1 MRFLKRIYCCLIC
14 LLGFWNI
21 VLAQQPLERPK
32 RTLTQI
38 RAMKV
43 DSNKVIAYYDYLD
56 HDQVIWSTQPKIVL
70 QAGVEMQEIATQL
83 AYQKGITLANLIL
96 SRYDVMVNDYVKAVE
111 HAGKSVVSAKK
122 YGQKRLLANTLATT
136 SSIYGNIEEYDQAL
150 VYLQQALPLFKEL
163 KDSSSTFYALSR
175 IAQMYQF
182 KKNTDQML
190 AYDKQIM
197 EFATTE
203 DLKVYGY
210 CQLAWHLY
218 LAKDYL
224 AAYHN
229 SQLYFKLKDKYPAYY
244 SATLNTLGAIYRDA
258 PDSLLLKMGV
268 KPSQRLQKM
277 AENFGAALKI
287 AQAQNDYF
295 VTGETLKDISEVYA
309 LQGNYKGAFE
319 AYKKHIVVR
328 DSASVKD
335 KQAQV
340 MQYQFRET
348 YNKKADS
355 LKFQQQL
362 STVKVKQERNY
373 FIGGLIILLLITF
386 FVFRNSF
393 TQRKLNK
400 VITKEKQRS
409 DELLMNILPADVAE
423 ELKQKGSANARQFEE
438 VTVLFTDFVNFT
450 TVSEQLSPQA
460 LVDELN
466 DCFVAFDQIMIKH
479 DIEKIKTIGDAY
491 LAVAGLPNADIKH
504 ASQVITAALEIKKFM
519 TDRKKTKGDQTFEIR
534 IGIHSGSVVAGIV
547 GIKKFAY
554 DIWGDTVNTAARME
568 QNAEPGKIN
577 VSETTYQLSKNQFEF
592 TYRGEI
598 EAKNKGALK
607 MYFVEG

>member
-1 MRFLKRIYCCLIC
+1 MRFLKRTYFCLVC
-14 LLGFWNI
+14 LLGFWNV
-21 VLAQQPLERPK
+21 VLAQKSLERPK

-56 HDQVIWSTQPKIVL
+56 RDQAIWNTQPKIVL
-70 QAGVEMQEIATQL
+70 QVAVEMQGIATRL
-83 AYQKGITLANLIL
+83 DYQKGITLANLFL
-96 SRYDVMVNDYVKAVE
+96 SRYDVMVGDYVKAVE
-111 HAGKSVVSAKK
+111 HAGKSVESAKK
-122 YGQKRLLANTLATT
+122 YGQKRLLANALATT
-136 SSIYGNIEEYDQAL
+136 SSVYGNIEEYDQAL
-150 VYLQQALPLFKEL
+150 GYLKQVLPLFKEL

-175 IAQMYQF
+175 MAQMYQF
-182 KKNTDQML
+182 KKNIGQML

-197 EFATTE
+197 EFSVTE

-229 SQLYFKLKDKYPAYY
+229 AQLYFKLKDKYPAYY

-328 DSASVKD
+328 DSANVQD

-340 MQYQFRET
+340 MQYQFREA
-348 YNKKADS
+348 YNKKTDS

-466 DCFVAFDQIMIKH
+466 HCFVAFDQIMIKH

-491 LAVAGLPNADIKH
+491 LAVAGLPNANLKH
-504 ASQVITAALEIKKFM
+504 ADQVIAAALEIQEFM
-519 TDRKKTKGDQTFEIR
+519 TDRKKTKGDQTFDIR